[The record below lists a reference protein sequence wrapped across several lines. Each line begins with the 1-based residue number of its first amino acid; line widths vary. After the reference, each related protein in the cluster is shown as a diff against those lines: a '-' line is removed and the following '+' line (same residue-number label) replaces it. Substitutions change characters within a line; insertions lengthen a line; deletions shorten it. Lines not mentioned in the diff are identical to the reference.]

1 MCVKEMVFAK
11 AKFSIASIA
20 LLLNLAL
27 LIVQLPE
34 PGLGAP
40 TKPFPLPAGLI
51 PFSICCPKNKI
62 LILLEIYLFKNT
74 RFFFLL

>member
-34 PGLGAP
+34 PGLAAP
-40 TKPFPLPAGLI
+40 NKPVPHHAGLTH
-51 PFSICCPKNKI
+51 FCI
-62 LILLEIYLFKNT
+62 L
-74 RFFFLL
+74 